1 MSPTK
6 RSRKKTEPKRPR
18 GSAKVPVPASGGGL
32 KLSVPLLKDLRSLI
46 EEARVR
52 VASAV
57 NYETVRLNW
66 RLGERIWREI
76 LGEERAEYGKQIVD
90 ALSRQLAAEYGR
102 GFTRA
107 NLFHMIRFAQTYPNE
122 EIVYALSRQLS
133 WTHLRTLMYLDDPL
147 QREFYTQ
154 MCRVERWSTRTLS
167 DKIRS
172 MLYERS
178 ALSKKPEKTIR
189 RELERLRAE
198 DHMTPDMVFHDPVIL
213 RQLGLAD
220 SYSEKELE
228 NAILREIEVFLREMG
243 TDFAFM
249 ERQKQIVIDGE
260 DYWIDLLFYH
270 RRLRCLFAIELKI
283 GRFKAEYK
291 GQMELYLRW
300 LEENEMQEGENEPLG
315 LILCAGKS
323 SEQIRLLQM
332 DRGRLRVSEYM
343 TVLPPKD
350 VLKRKLHE
358 AIERSRLALE
368 NRQQDEIDSA
378 DELSQD

>member
-1 MSPTK
+1 MSPAKKT
-6 RSRKKTEPKRPR
+6 RKKTEPKPPR
-18 GSAKVPVPASGGGL
+18 RSVKAPMAASRGEL
-32 KLSVPLLKDLRSLI
+32 KLPVRLLKELRSLI
-46 EEARVR
+46 DETRSR
-52 VASAV
+52 VATVV

-102 GFTRA
+102 GFVRA
-107 NLFHMIRFAQTYPNE
+107 NLFHMIRFAQTFPDK

-154 MCRVERWSTRTLS
+154 MCRVERWSTRILS

-189 RELERLRAE
+189 RELEQLRAE

-213 RQLGLAD
+213 RQLGLRE

-270 RRLRCLFAIELKI
+270 RRLRCLFVIELKI
-283 GRFKAEYK
+283 GRFRAEYK

-300 LEENEMQEGENEPLG
+300 LEENEMREGEAPPLG

-323 SEQIRLLQM
+323 SEQIRLLQL
-332 DRGRLRVSEYM
+332 DRGCIRVAEYM
-343 TVLPPKD
+343 TELPPRD
-350 VLKRKLHE
+350 VLEHRLHE
-358 AIERSRLALE
+358 AIRTAHEHVTQSGRRVLPEPSTG
-368 NRQQDEIDSA
+368 DS
-378 DELSQD
+378 E

>member
-1 MSPTK
+1 MSPAK
-6 RSRKKTEPKRPR
+6 RTRKKSEPKRPR
-18 GSAKVPVPASGGGL
+18 RSAKVPVQASGGGL
-32 KLSVPLLKDLRSLI
+32 KLPARLLKDLRSLI

-76 LGEERAEYGKQIVD
+76 LGKERAEYGKQIVD

-107 NLFHMIRFAQTYPNE
+107 NLFHMIRFAQTYPDE

-154 MCRVERWSTRTLS
+154 MCRVGRWSTRTLS
-167 DKIRS
+167 DKIGS

-213 RQLGLAD
+213 RQLGLAE

-228 NAILREIEVFLREMG
+228 DAILREIEGFLREMG

-332 DRGRLRVSEYM
+332 DRGRMRVSEYM
-343 TVLPPKD
+343 TELPPREI
-350 VLKRKLHE
+350 LEKRLRQAIQTARDYIENGKKKLLPE
-358 AIERSRLALE
+358 VTE
-368 NRQQDEIDSA
+368 
-378 DELSQD
+378 